1 MKKIFSMIVMSLVV
15 YSVAFAAGT
24 TGTAGTADVKTKTE
38 VIKAPVQ
45 TNVTSA
51 TKPVVKKKVVKHK
64 KTVKPVKPVQKANT
78 SAKAK

>member
-1 MKKIFSMIVMSLVV
+1 MKKILSMIVMSLVV
-15 YSVAFAAGT
+15 CSVAFA
-24 TGTAGTADVKTKTE
+24 AGTADVKTKTE

-51 TKPVVKKKVVKHK
+51 SKPVVKKKVSKHK
-64 KTVKPVKPVQKANT
+64 KTVKPVQKANT